1 MGKRIKDTYQKHL
14 FFYIFANVII
24 FWVISLQGFIN
35 FELIGMK
42 FTELINHKSIFL
54 ILSPI
59 ISVVFNG
66 FLSNSIKEI
75 LVFWRFKNRLPGCR
89 AFTKLINTDQ
99 RIDITSLKKLLGK
112 FPEDPSEQ
120 NRLWYKIYRDLS
132 NNDIIIGSHRDFL
145 LTRDL
150 CSISFVFILFL
161 IPIALVIWEN
171 MNTKIY
177 YTIFLISQ
185 YLLTSVAAR
194 NYGKRFVCNVLS
206 LKSEEKYT

>member
-1 MGKRIKDTYQKHL
+1 MGKRIKDTYKKDL
-14 FFYIFANVII
+14 FYFISANVII
-24 FWVISLQGFIN
+24 FWVISLQGSIN
-35 FELIGMK
+35 FELIGTK
-42 FTELINHKSIFL
+42 FTGVINHKSIFL
-54 ILSPI
+54 FLSPI

-66 FLSNSIKEI
+66 FLSNPIKEI

-150 CSISFVFILFL
+150 CSISFIFILFL
-161 IPIALVIWEN
+161 IPIALVIWES

-177 YTIFLISQ
+177 YTIFLTSQ

-206 LKSEEKYT
+206 LKSKEKYS